1 MEGAI
6 AIRKF
11 SIRSIAVTVAALLAL
26 GAGGTGYWLLTSASY
41 HPTQVE
47 VIPLRPATATRHA
60 AAERAEADQND
71 AASLAAASLAAA
83 MIKHA
88 QDERADAGS

>member
-26 GAGGTGYWLLTSASY
+26 GAGGTGYWVLTSASS
-41 HPTQVE
+41 HATQVK
-47 VIPLRPATATRHA
+47 VIPLQPATASRHA
-60 AAERAEADQND
+60 AAERAEADQN
-71 AASLAAASLAAA
+71 AASDLAAA

-88 QDERADAGS
+88 QQERAEAGPSQ